1 MRKDYKLFLFNLK
14 TFIMIKYSL
23 GIDVSYKKFDV
34 CLSTIDQDQSIRI
47 VATRQFINTPVGFK
61 KLIEW
66 LYSQQ
71 RDKQIPLVICMEAT
85 GIYYEQLALFL
96 SDKRYSV
103 AVVLPNK
110 AKKYLQSIGLKSKN
124 DKIDAKGLAQMG
136 AQQKLEL
143 WSPFG
148 KYFYELRAL
157 TRQLQSIQ
165 ELKTVANNQ
174 LHASKLAMFEL
185 KFVLK
190 QQQKLIKEYDKMIN
204 DLAIKIEKHL
214 KSDIEIMNKIG
225 KIMKIKGVGL
235 LTVAILLAETNG
247 FELFTSA
254 SQLTSYAG
262 YDVVENQS
270 GNRTG
275 RTRISKKGNSRI
287 RRILHLPAFNVVRYK
302 EPIFENLF
310 FRILERSNKKMVG
323 YVAVQKKLLLII
335 FALWKNNTDYNQLI
349 NCNKNTEMEYV

>member
-1 MRKDYKLFLFNLK
+1 
-14 TFIMIKYSL
+14 MIKYSL
-23 GIDVSYKKFDV
+23 GIDVSHKKFDV
-34 CLSTIDQDQSIRI
+34 CLSTIGKDQSIKI
-47 VATRQFINTPVGFK
+47 VATRQFINAPGGFK
-61 KLIEW
+61 KLNEW
-66 LYSQQ
+66 LKL
-71 RDKQIPLVICMEAT
+71 RHKDKLIPLVICMEAT

-96 SDKRYSV
+96 SSKKYSV
-103 AVVLPNK
+103 SVVLPNK

-124 DKIDAKGLAQMG
+124 DKIDARGLAQMG
-136 AQQKLEL
+136 AEQKLEL
-143 WSPFG
+143 WSPLG

-165 ELKTVANNQ
+165 ELKTAASNQ

-190 QQQKLIKEYDKMIN
+190 QQKKLIKEYDKMI
-204 DLAIKIEKHL
+204 DSLTKQVEKHL
-214 KSDIEIMNKIG
+214 RSDQEIMCRIE

-235 LTVAILLAETNG
+235 LTIAILLAETNG
-247 FELFTSA
+247 FELFNSA

-287 RRILHLPAFNVVRYK
+287 RRILHLPSFNVVRYN
-302 EPIFENLF
+302 EPVFKTLF
-310 FRILERSNKKMVG
+310 FRVLERSNRKMIG

-335 FALWKNNTDYNQLI
+335 YALWKNGEEYDPQI
-349 NCNKNTEMEYV
+349 NCNENAEMECV